1 VTQFVQVS
9 EDVETALG
17 EGGAVVA
24 LETAAVTHGLP
35 REPLA
40 EAPPSVA
47 PWWNSSLPAN
57 LALAMAMERAVR
69 DRGATPATIGVIDGT
84 LRIGM
89 SRAELDRLARDTSA
103 SKASTRDLAMLTVR
117 RESAGVTVA
126 AALHACSIAS
136 PRPIRVLATGGI
148 GGVHRGWP
156 ESIDVSADLAQL
168 ATTQA
173 CVVCSGVK
181 SMLDAAATME
191 LLDSARVPVVGFAVD
206 HLPRFV
212 CRADA
217 SSRLPC
223 RADRAEDVSAQCMAH
238 WTSVRAGSAV
248 VAMRAIDASLA
259 LDAAEYERAVEQA
272 EHAMREAGVSGP
284 AVTPFLLARIA
295 SLTAGR
301 SLRANLD
308 ALVGNALLA
317 AEIARALARREA
329 AE

>member
-9 EDVETALG
+9 EEVETALG
-17 EGGAVVA
+17 EGRAVVA

-35 REPLA
+35 PEPLA
-40 EAPPSVA
+40 DAPPSA
-47 PWWNSSLPAN
+47 LPWWNSTLPAN
-57 LALAMAMERAVR
+57 LALGLAMERAVR

-89 SRAELDRLARDTSA
+89 TPEELDRIARDTSA
-103 SKASTRDLAMLTVR
+103 SKASTRDLAMLTLR

-126 AALHACSIAS
+126 AALHACSIAL

-156 ESIDVSADLAQL
+156 ESIDISADLAQL

-173 CVVCSGVK
+173 CVVCAGVK
-181 SMLDAAATME
+181 SMLDAAVTME
-191 LLDSARVPVVGFAVD
+191 LLDAARVPVVGFAVD

-212 CRADA
+212 CGTDA

-223 RADRAEDVSAQCMAH
+223 RVDRAEDVGAMCMAH
-238 WTSVRAGSAV
+238 WIGLRAKSAV
-248 VAMRAIDASLA
+248 VTMRAIAPSLA
-259 LDAAEYERAVEQA
+259 LDAAEFEKAVEHA
-272 EHAMREAGVSGP
+272 ERAMREAVVSGP

-308 ALVGNALLA
+308 ALVGNAMLA
-317 AEIARALARREA
+317 AEIAHAIAPREA